1 MQKDNTKSIESF
13 ANDPIAKVVIK
24 NSIPALIAMVMVM
37 VYNLADT
44 FFIGLTGDDLQVA
57 AVSLASPVFMIFMSL
72 GTLFGVGGSSVISR
86 ALGAGKTDYAK
97 KASSFC
103 FWASTVIGV
112 VFMALIRIFLDDL
125 MLMLGASE
133 NTIEYAGSYLR
144 IAVACG
150 AFSMISNC
158 LSNVIRTEGEPMK
171 AMTGTLIGNL
181 LNVILD
187 PIMILALGWGITGA
201 AIATVIGNVVSA
213 LYYLAYFF
221 KGNTSLSIRIKDF
234 SMKEHIA
241 TDVIA
246 IGISASLVNLLA
258 SVTAIIANSQ
268 LVKYG
273 DMYVAGYGVTSKV
286 LMIITLFGIGV
297 GSGVQPIL
305 GYCYGAKNK
314 KRLLDTIK
322 FSTFFGL
329 ALCLVAAILCFVFA
343 GPIVDIFLSDA
354 VAYEKGIEF
363 TRILMSTAWL
373 IGAFAICQNTLQ
385 AMGAAVPALLASIIR
400 QAVIFIPAMF
410 ILQGI
415 FGASG
420 LIWAQPVADVL
431 SLVVVAIMLAFKIK
445 KMETEN
451 DR

>member
-1 MQKDNTKSIESF
+1 MKEDSTKSVESF

-44 FFIGLTGDDLQVA
+44 FFIGMTGDDLQVA

-103 FWASTVIGV
+103 FWASIAVGL
-112 VFMALIRIFLDDL
+112 VFMAIIWLTLDKL
-125 MLMLGASE
+125 MVMLGASE
-133 NTIEYAGSYLR
+133 NTMDYARSYLV
-144 IAVACG
+144 ITVGCG
-150 AFSMISNC
+150 VFSMISNC

-201 AIATVIGNVVSA
+201 AVATVIGNVA
-213 LYYLAYFF
+213 GCAYYLAYFF
-221 KGNTSLSIRIKDF
+221 KGKTSLSIRLKDF
-234 SMKEHIA
+234 SMKERIC
-241 TDVIA
+241 TDVLA
-246 IGISASLVNLLA
+246 IGISASLVNILS
-258 SVTAIIANSQ
+258 SVTAIIANGQ

-297 GSGVQPIL
+297 GSGVQPL
-305 GYCYGAKNK
+305 FGYCYGAKNK
-314 KRLLDTIK
+314 KRLIEAIK
-322 FSTFFGL
+322 FSSIFAL
-329 ALCLVAAILCFVFA
+329 ALCLVAATLCYIFA
-343 GPIVDIFLSDA
+343 GPIVDIFLTDA

-363 TRILMSTAWL
+363 TRILMLTAWL
-373 IGAFAICQNTLQ
+373 IGPFAICQNTLQ
-385 AMGAAVPALLASIIR
+385 AMGEAVPALLASVIR
-400 QAVIFIPAMF
+400 QAIIFIPAMF
-410 ILQGI
+410 ILQSLI
-415 FGASG
+415 GANG
-420 LIWAQPVADVL
+420 LIWGQPVTDVL
-431 SLVVVAIMLAFKIK
+431 SLVVVAVMLAGKIK
-445 KMETEN
+445 KMDN
-451 DR
+451 LL

>member
-13 ANDPIAKVVIK
+13 ANDPIAKVVIR
-24 NSIPALIAMVMVM
+24 NSVPALIAMVMVM

-86 ALGAGKTDYAK
+86 ALGAGKNDYAK

-103 FWASTVIGV
+103 FWASTAIGV
-112 VFMALIRIFLDDL
+112 VFMAVIWTFLDKL
-125 MLMLGASE
+125 MMMLGASE

-144 IAVACG
+144 IAVGCG

-201 AIATVIGNVVSA
+201 AVATVIGNVVSA

-221 KGNTSLSIRIKDF
+221 KGNTALSIRIKDF
-234 SMKEHIA
+234 YMKERIA

-258 SVTAIIANSQ
+258 SVTAIIANGQ

-297 GSGVQPIL
+297 GSGVQPVL

-329 ALCLVAAILCFVFA
+329 ALCLVAAVLCFVFA
-343 GPIVDIFLSDA
+343 GPIVDIFLTDA
-354 VAYEKGIEF
+354 LAYEKGIEF

-410 ILQGI
+410 ILQNI

-420 LIWAQPVADVL
+420 LIWAQPLADVL
-431 SLVVVAIMLAFKIK
+431 SLFVVAVMLALKIK
-445 KMETEN
+445 KMDN
-451 DR
+451 N

>member
-24 NSIPALIAMVMVM
+24 NSIPALIAMIMVM

-103 FWASTVIGV
+103 FWASVAIGI
-112 VFMALIRIFLDDL
+112 VFMALIWIFLDDL
-125 MLMLGASE
+125 MMMLGASE
-133 NTIEYAGSYLR
+133 NTLEYAGSYLR

-181 LNVILD
+181 LNIVLD

-201 AIATVIGNVVSA
+201 AVATVIGNVVSA

-221 KGNTSLSIRIKDF
+221 KKNTSLSIRLKDF
-234 SMKEHIA
+234 SMKDRIA
-241 TDVIA
+241 VDVIA
-246 IGISASLVNLLA
+246 IGLSASLVNLLA
-258 SVTAIIANSQ
+258 SVTAIIANGQ

-305 GYCYGAKNK
+305 GYCFGAKNK
-314 KRLLDTIK
+314 KRLLETIK

-329 ALCLVAAILCFVFA
+329 VLCLVAAVLCFIFA
-343 GPIVDIFLSDA
+343 GPIVNVFLTDA

-385 AMGAAVPALLASIIR
+385 AMGAAISALLASIIR

-410 ILQGI
+410 ILQNI
-415 FGASG
+415 FGANG

-431 SLVVVAIMLAFKIK
+431 SLVVIALMLAIK
-445 KMETEN
+445 LKKF
-451 DR
+451 DKK

>member
-86 ALGAGKTDYAK
+86 ALGAQKSEYAK

-103 FWASTVIGV
+103 FWASVALGV
-112 VFMALIRIFLDDL
+112 VFTALIWIFLDDL
-125 MLMLGASE
+125 MMMLGASE

-144 IAVACG
+144 IAVGCG

-181 LNVILD
+181 LNIILD

-201 AIATVIGNVVSA
+201 AVATVIGNVVSA

-221 KGNTSLSIRIKDF
+221 KGNTALSIRLKDF
-234 SMKEHIA
+234 SMKERIA
-241 TDVIA
+241 IDVIS
-246 IGISASLVNLLA
+246 IGISASLVNILA

-273 DMYVAGYGVTSKV
+273 DMFVAGYGVTSKV

-297 GSGVQPIL
+297 GSGVQPL
-305 GYCYGAKNK
+305 FGYCYGAKNK
-314 KRLLDTIK
+314 NRLMEAIK
-322 FSTFFGL
+322 FSTIFAL
-329 ALCLVAAILCFVFA
+329 ALCIVAAILCFVFA
-343 GPIVDIFLSDA
+343 GPIVDIFLTDA

-415 FGASG
+415 FGANG

-431 SLVVVAIMLAFKIK
+431 SLVVVAIMLAGKIG
-445 KMETEN
+445 KMEK
-451 DR
+451 D

>member
-86 ALGAGKTDYAK
+86 ALGAEKTDYAK

-103 FWASTVIGV
+103 FWASTAIGV
-112 VFMALIRIFLDDL
+112 VFMALIWIFLDDL
-125 MLMLGASE
+125 MFMLGASE
-133 NTIEYAGSYLR
+133 NTVEYAGSYLR
-144 IAVACG
+144 IAVGCG
-150 AFSMISNC
+150 AFSMVSNC

-201 AIATVIGNVVSA
+201 AVATVIGNVVSA

-234 SMKEHIA
+234 SMKDRIA

-258 SVTAIIANSQ
+258 SVTAIIANGQ

-305 GYCYGAKNK
+305 GYCYGAKKK

-322 FSTFFGL
+322 VSTFFGL

-343 GPIVDIFLSDA
+343 GPIVDIFLTDA

-415 FGASG
+415 FGAGG

-431 SLVVVAIMLAFKIK
+431 SLVVVAVMLAVKIK

-451 DR
+451 NR

>member
-86 ALGAGKTDYAK
+86 ALGAQKSEYAK

-103 FWASTVIGV
+103 FWASVALGV
-112 VFMALIRIFLDDL
+112 VFTALIWIFLDDL
-125 MLMLGASE
+125 MMMLGASE

-144 IAVACG
+144 IAVGCG

-181 LNVILD
+181 LNIILD

-201 AIATVIGNVVSA
+201 AVATVIGNVVSA

-221 KGNTSLSIRIKDF
+221 KGNTALSIRLKDF
-234 SMKEHIA
+234 SMKERIA
-241 TDVIA
+241 IDVIS
-246 IGISASLVNLLA
+246 IGISASLVNILA

-273 DMYVAGYGVTSKV
+273 DMFVAGYGVTSKV

-297 GSGVQPIL
+297 GSGVQPL
-305 GYCYGAKNK
+305 FGYCYGAKNK
-314 KRLLDTIK
+314 NRLMEAIK
-322 FSTFFGL
+322 FSTIFAL
-329 ALCLVAAILCFVFA
+329 ALCIVAAILCFVFA
-343 GPIVDIFLSDA
+343 GPIVDIFLTDA

-385 AMGAAVPALLASIIR
+385 AMGAAVPTLLASIIR

-415 FGASG
+415 FGANG

-431 SLVVVAIMLAFKIK
+431 SLVVVAIMLAGKIG
-445 KMETEN
+445 KMEK
-451 DR
+451 D

>member
-1 MQKDNTKSIESF
+1 MQKDNAKSIESF

-24 NSIPALIAMVMVM
+24 NSIPALIAMIMVM

-86 ALGAGKTDYAK
+86 ALGAGKTEYAK

-103 FWASTVIGV
+103 FWASVAIGV
-112 VFMALIRIFLDDL
+112 VFMALIWIFLDDL
-125 MLMLGASE
+125 MMMLGASE
-133 NTIEYAGSYLR
+133 NTLEYAGSYLR

-201 AIATVIGNVVSA
+201 AVATVIGNVVSA

-221 KGNTSLSIRIKDF
+221 KKNTSLSIRLKDF
-234 SMKEHIA
+234 SMKDRIA
-241 TDVIA
+241 VDVVS

-258 SVTAIIANSQ
+258 SVTAIIANGQ

-305 GYCYGAKNK
+305 GYCFGAKNK
-314 KRLLDTIK
+314 KRLLETIK

-329 ALCLVAAILCFVFA
+329 VLCLVAAVLCFIFA
-343 GPIVDIFLSDA
+343 GPIVNVFLTDA

-373 IGAFAICQNTLQ
+373 IGAFAICQNALQ
-385 AMGAAVPALLASIIR
+385 AMGAAIPALLASIIR

-410 ILQGI
+410 ILQNI
-415 FGASG
+415 FGANG

-431 SLVVVAIMLAFKIK
+431 SLVVVALMLSFKLK
-445 KMETEN
+445 KFDKE
-451 DR
+451 

>member
-1 MQKDNTKSIESF
+1 MQKVNTKSIESF

-24 NSIPALIAMVMVM
+24 NSIPALIAMVMVMVM

-86 ALGAGKTDYAK
+86 ALGAQKSDYAK

-103 FWASTVIGV
+103 FWASVALGV
-112 VFMALIRIFLDDL
+112 VFTVLIWVFLDDL
-125 MLMLGASE
+125 MMMLGASE

-144 IAVACG
+144 IAVGCG
-150 AFSMISNC
+150 AFSMVSNC

-201 AIATVIGNVVSA
+201 AVATVIGNVVSA

-221 KGNTSLSIRIKDF
+221 KGNTSLSIRLKDF
-234 SMKEHIA
+234 SMKNRIA
-241 TDVIA
+241 TDVIS
-246 IGISASLVNLLA
+246 IGISASLVNILA
-258 SVTAIIANSQ
+258 SVTAIIANGQ

-273 DMYVAGYGVTSKV
+273 DMFVAGYGVTSKV

-297 GSGVQPIL
+297 GSGVQPL
-305 GYCYGAKNK
+305 FGYCYGAKNK
-314 KRLLDTIK
+314 KRLMEAIK
-322 FSTFFGL
+322 FSTIFAL
-329 ALCLVAAILCFVFA
+329 ALCIVAAILCFVFA
-343 GPIVDIFLSDA
+343 GPIVDIFLTDA

-410 ILQGI
+410 ILQNI
-415 FGASG
+415 FGANG

-431 SLVVVAIMLAFKIK
+431 SLVVVAMMLAAKIG
-445 KMETEN
+445 KMES
-451 DR
+451 